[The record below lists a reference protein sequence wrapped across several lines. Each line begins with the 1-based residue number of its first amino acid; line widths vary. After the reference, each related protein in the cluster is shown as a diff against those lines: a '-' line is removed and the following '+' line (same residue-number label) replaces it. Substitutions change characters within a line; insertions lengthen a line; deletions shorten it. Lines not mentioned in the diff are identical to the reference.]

1 MTTRSARMQN
11 DRLGTA
17 WSGGRCISSEQH
29 LAIAVLRQAL
39 ADATGNATADR
50 RPIECRQARLFLESS
65 EPDWCD
71 ARRTWCDNAGIDPA
85 AFEDQ
90 VAGLLARADEEGV
103 RTIIYRDGIERAVS
117 ARYRP

>member
-1 MTTRSARMQN
+1 MSTLSARRQN

-17 WSGGRCISSEQH
+17 WKGGPGVSPQQQ
-29 LAIAVLRQAL
+29 LARAVLWQAL

-65 EPDWCD
+65 EPDWRD
-71 ARRTWCDNAGIDPA
+71 ARRSWCDHAGIDPD
-85 AFEDQ
+85 AFEER
-90 VAGLLARADEEGV
+90 VAGVLARADEEGV

-117 ARYRP
+117 SRYRL